1 MKPRSR
7 ARGWALQALYAWEA
21 RRHDV
26 TIDETLR
33 QFMVDRNI
41 AADSREYLRRLV
53 RLVDDNLDEI
63 DAQLEAALRNW
74 RMDRLSVIDRNVLRI
89 GAAELLY
96 VPDVP
101 ERVAIQEAIILA
113 EKYGTTESPR
123 FVNGVLDALMR
134 KVRPATSGRAPNPD
148 EETRP

>member
-1 MKPRSR
+1 MKERSR

-21 RRHDV
+21 RRNDV
-26 TIDETLR
+26 TLDETLR
-33 QFMVDRNI
+33 QFMIDRNI
-41 AADSREYLRRLV
+41 AAESREYLRRIVQLV
-53 RLVDDNLDEI
+53 EKNLDEI
-63 DAQLEAALRNW
+63 DAELESALKNW

-96 VPDVP
+96 LEEVP

-134 KVRPATSGRAPNPD
+134 RVRPSSSSAGGSG
-148 EETRP
+148 EESRP

>member
-1 MKPRSR
+1 MKARSR

-21 RRHDV
+21 RRNDV
-26 TIDETLR
+26 TLDETLR
-33 QFMVDRNI
+33 QFMIDRNI
-41 AADSREYLRRLV
+41 AAESREYLRRIMKLV
-53 RLVDDNLDEI
+53 EKNIDEI
-63 DAQLEAALRNW
+63 DAELESALKNW
-74 RMDRLSVIDRNVLRI
+74 RMDRLSAIDRNVLRI

-96 VPDVP
+96 IDEVP

-134 KVRPATSGRAPNPD
+134 RVRPGSGREVGNR
-148 EETRP
+148 EESDS

>member
-1 MKPRSR
+1 MRPRSR

-26 TIDETLR
+26 SLDEMLR
-33 QFMVDRNI
+33 QFMIDRNI
-41 AADSREYLRRLV
+41 AADSREYLRRLIG
-53 RLVDDNLDEI
+53 LIYEHSVDI
-63 DAQLEAALRNW
+63 DHALEGELRNW
-74 RMDRLSVIDRNVLRI
+74 RLERLSVIDRNVLRI

-96 VPDVP
+96 LPDVP

-113 EKYGTTESPR
+113 EKYGTVESPR

-134 KVRPATSGRAPNPD
+134 RVRPSGSGAASGEGRS
-148 EETRP
+148 

>member
-21 RRHDV
+21 RRNDV
-26 TIDETLR
+26 TLDETLR
-33 QFMVDRNI
+33 QFMIDRNI
-41 AADSREYLRRLV
+41 AAESREYLRRLL
-53 RLVDDNLDEI
+53 RLIEKNQAEVDDE
-63 DAQLEAALRNW
+63 LEAALRNW
-74 RMDRLSVIDRNVLRI
+74 RMERLSVIDRNILRI

-96 VPDVP
+96 IDEVP

-113 EKYGTTESPR
+113 EKYGTAESPR

-134 KVRPATSGRAPNPD
+134 RVRPGSGSAGRGGEA
-148 EETRP
+148 RP

>member
-21 RRHDV
+21 RRNDV
-26 TIDETLR
+26 TLDETLR
-33 QFMVDRNI
+33 QFMIDRNI
-41 AADSREYLRRLV
+41 ASDSREYLRRVL
-53 RLVDDNLDEI
+53 RLIERNQIEI
-63 DAQLEAALRNW
+63 DDHLEAALKNW
-74 RMDRLSVIDRNVLRI
+74 RMERLSVIDRNILRI

-96 VPDVP
+96 IEEVP

-113 EKYGTTESPR
+113 EKYSTAESPR

-134 KVRPATSGRAPNPD
+134 KVRPSSDRAGSGGESRS
-148 EETRP
+148 